1 MWLSKR
7 ISLLALA
14 ILFSSLG
21 SRAGAQGSEPLPS
34 VPQKPSYER
43 HVVAL
48 FSRLGCNGG
57 TCHGAV
63 KGQNGF
69 RLSLFGAD
77 AAFDHEQIVRDLAG
91 RRINRNDPAR
101 SLLLLKATGQVDH
114 GGGARLKS
122 GSFEYQVFQRWLVA
136 GAPAD
141 PPASSHVQALRV
153 TPAEHVARPGE
164 AYSLRAEARFA
175 DGSTEDVTSYCSF
188 QSLDAATA
196 TVDASGQVL
205 AHLAGE
211 AALIVRYR
219 AQPIMARVLVPRPAS
234 ALPINITPNNF
245 IDTHILAKLRRMSL
259 PPAPLTEDAVFL
271 RRVSLDV
278 TGELP
283 AADKIREFL
292 KDTSPDKRSRKIE
305 ELLRRPAHAA
315 LWTLKFCD
323 LLKAAD
329 FGVYADALSQ
339 EADAPRFQAWIRAR
353 LEENTP
359 YDQLVER
366 ILLATSREGHS
377 PEEYAEEVKTMMEG
391 YAHDRPDLKHYSQ
404 RRTLDLY
411 WQRRGADGVG
421 GALQVAHA
429 FLGLRLECAQC
440 HRHPHDVWQQ
450 QDLLDFANF
459 FMRVRKVG
467 FEGDNEKRFPDM
479 AALKKRFDD
488 EAKKLTD
495 EVKKRKEGEGKKHDE
510 EAKKAKAESDKLNAA
525 IGKLEKGPRAGEHA
539 AEIAQKRKELERL
552 RETIARTEQLRRE
565 TNELEKRAKLLPE
578 IGRRLLQAE
587 IRLLPPGKFAR
598 VTSPIGTRESKTMRL
613 LGETESVSVPDDGDP
628 REVVMKWM
636 RRPDNPYFARSIV
649 NRVWAHYFGR
659 GIIDPPDNLS
669 AFNPATHPEL
679 LRELCDGFIRNKYD
693 LRWLHRTILNSRTY
707 QQSSTAEPASTADRL
722 NYAAFPIRRLPAEV
736 MLDALDTATGTAE
749 KMDMMYFH
757 WPEQIK
763 TVEVPYPPRNPF
775 VAFTLENF
783 GRPKRN
789 AAVQCDCERDGSA
802 SVLQVLTLA
811 NHPRVWE
818 KIRDP
823 AGRVAKLAKVALS
836 DADKVEELFLATVS
850 RPPTTAEREACLK
863 YLQGA
868 ETSEKGLQSVL
879 WSLLNTREFLLQ
891 H

>member
-1 MWLSKR
+1 MGRSELKTLLCLGV
-7 ISLLALA
+7 SLCCTGA
-14 ILFSSLG
+14 
-21 SRAGAQGSEPLPS
+21 RASET
-34 VPQKPSYER
+34 VPEKPSYQR
-43 HVVAL
+43 HVVPL
-48 FSRLGCNGG
+48 FSRLGCNSG

-77 AAFDHEQIVRDLAG
+77 PAFDHEQIVRDLAG
-91 RRINRNDPAR
+91 RRINRNDPAL

-114 GGGARLKS
+114 GGGVRLRP
-122 GSFEYQVFQRWLVA
+122 GSFEYQVLHRWLA
-136 GAPAD
+136 AAAPLD
-141 PPASSHVQALRV
+141 PFATSQVETLRV
-153 TPAEHVARPGE
+153 SPAEHVTRPGQS
-164 AYSLRAEARFA
+164 YRLRAEAHFA
-175 DGSTEDVTSYCSF
+175 DGTHEDVTPYCSF

-196 TVDASGQVL
+196 EVDVGGQVSARL
-205 AHLAGE
+205 PGE
-211 AALIVRYR
+211 SALIVRYR
-219 AQPIMARVLVPRPAS
+219 AQPVMVRVLVPRSAS
-234 ALPINITPNNF
+234 SPSFDIKPNNF
-245 IDTHILAKLRRMSL
+245 IDTHILAKLQRMNL
-259 PPAPLTEDAVFL
+259 QPAPLADDAVFL
-271 RRVSLDV
+271 RRACLDV

-283 AADKIREFL
+283 VADEIRAFL
-292 KDTSPDKRSRKIE
+292 KDTSTDKRRRKIE
-305 ELLRRPAHAA
+305 ELLHRPGHAA

-339 EADAPRFQAWIRAR
+339 EADAPRLQAWIRAR
-353 LEENTP
+353 LEQNTP
-359 YDQLVER
+359 YDQFVER

-377 PEEYAEEVKTMMEG
+377 PAEYAEEVKTMMEG
-391 YAHDRPDLKHYSQ
+391 NAPGRADLQRYRK

-411 WQRRGADGVG
+411 WQRRGADGVS

-450 QDLLDFANF
+450 NDLLDFANF

-467 FEGDNEKRFPDM
+467 FEGDNEKRYPDM

-488 EAKKLTD
+488 EGKKLET
-495 EVKKRKEGEGKKHDE
+495 EVKKRKETEGKKRDE
-510 EAKKAKAESDKLNAA
+510 EAKKAKGEADKLKTA

-539 AEIAQKRKELERL
+539 AEITQKRKELDRLQQTVADAERF
-552 RETIARTEQLRRE
+552 RRE
-565 TNELEKRAKLLPE
+565 TAELEKRAKLLPE

-598 VTSPIGTRESKTMRL
+598 VTSPIGTRESKTLRL
-613 LGETESVSVPDDGDP
+613 LGETKPVNVPEDRDP
-628 REVVMKWM
+628 RAIVMDWM
-636 RRPDNPYFARSIV
+636 RRPDNPYFARAIV

-659 GIIDPPDNLS
+659 GLIDPPDNLS

-679 LRELCDGFIRNKYD
+679 LHDLCEGFVKHEYD

-707 QQSSTAEPASTADRL
+707 QQSSTAQPASAADRV

-736 MLDALDTATGTAE
+736 MIDTLNAATGTTE
-749 KMDMMYFH
+749 NMDMKYFH
-757 WPEQIK
+757 WPEKIK
-763 TVEVPYPPRNPF
+763 TVEVPYSPRNPF
-775 VAFTLENF
+775 VAFVLENF

-823 AGRVAKLAKVALS
+823 AGRVAKLAKTPLAE
-836 DADKVEELFLATVS
+836 ADKVEELFLATVS
-850 RPPTTAEREACLK
+850 RPPSGEERQACLK
-863 YLQGA
+863 YLQAA
-868 ETSEKGLQSVL
+868 ESPEKGMQGVL